1 MLPETLQTV
10 GVALVKLTASP
21 ELAVATRV
29 SGVPTVC
36 VAMLGKVIVCGAKT
50 VNVCDA
56 GLAAA

>member
-1 MLPETLQTV
+1 VLPETLQTE
-10 GVALVKLTASP
+10 GVVLVKLTASP

-36 VAMLGKVIVCGAKT
+36 VAMVGKVMVCGAKT
-50 VNVCDA
+50 VNVFDT